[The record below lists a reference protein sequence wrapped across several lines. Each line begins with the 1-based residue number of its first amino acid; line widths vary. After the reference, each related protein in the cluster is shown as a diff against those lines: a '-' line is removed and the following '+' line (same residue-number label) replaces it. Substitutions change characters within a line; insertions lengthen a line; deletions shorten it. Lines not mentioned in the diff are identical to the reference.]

1 MKNQLKS
8 ILGLDPKSLLLPA
21 LLGAIIP
28 SALLVFLIIAN
39 RNSYETWMALP
50 LLIIPFGGALGGI
63 FFYLMGFH
71 WFPRGNQKLIALI
84 FSCVIYFICLW
95 FFSVLA
101 FSITGHWD

>member
-28 SALLVFLIIAN
+28 SALLIFLIIAN
-39 RNSYETWMALP
+39 RDSYELWMALP
-50 LLIIPFGGALGGI
+50 LVIIPIGGAFGGI
-63 FFYLMGFH
+63 FFYMMGFH

-84 FSCVIYFICLW
+84 FSCIIYFICLW
-95 FFSVLA
+95 LFSVLA